1 MDNLQSCAWCYQDD
15 YPIAFETYKGETFCG
30 YCVQYH
36 GSNSIVKLHKKY
48 LKIREVSNA
57 S

>member
-15 YPIAFETYKGETFCG
+15 YPIAFATYKGKTFCG

-36 GSNSIVKLHKKY
+36 GRNSIVKLHKKY
-48 LKIREVSNA
+48 LKIREVSNE